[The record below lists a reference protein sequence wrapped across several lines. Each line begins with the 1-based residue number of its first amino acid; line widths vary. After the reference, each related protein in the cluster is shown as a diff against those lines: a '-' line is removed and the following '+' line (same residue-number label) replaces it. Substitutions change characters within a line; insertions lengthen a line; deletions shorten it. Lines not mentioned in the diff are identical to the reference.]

1 MELNSIVVVS
11 LHSPKERIWG
21 QLLALNAAGVTVQ
34 GLDVN
39 RFSDWIN
46 QIGSEEHCGL
56 ATVFYPLYR
65 VERIALDEAVG
76 NVPSLAATF
85 SERTGMSLADYL
97 SSERAGKAQFL
108 G

>member
-11 LHSPKERIWG
+11 LHGPKERIWG
-21 QLLALNAAGVTVQ
+21 QLLDLNTAGVTVQ

-39 RFSDWIN
+39 GFSDWIN

-65 VERIALDEAVG
+65 VERIALDETVG
-76 NVPSLAATF
+76 NVPSLAARF
-85 SERTGMSLADYL
+85 AEKVGMSLAEYL
-97 SSERAGKAQFL
+97 TSEKARRP
-108 G
+108 

>member
-1 MELNSIVVVS
+1 MELNSIIVVS

-39 RFSDWIN
+39 GFNDWIN

-56 ATVFYPLYR
+56 ATVFYPLHR

-76 NVPSLAATF
+76 NVPSLAAIF
-85 SERTGMSLADYL
+85 SEKTGMSLADYL
-97 SSERAGKAQFL
+97 TGEKAPNA
-108 G
+108 

>member
-21 QLLALNAAGVTVQ
+21 QLLDLSTAGVTVQ

-39 RFSDWIN
+39 GFSDWIN
-46 QIGSEEHCGL
+46 QIGSEEHCAL

-65 VERIALDEAVG
+65 VERIALDEPVG
-76 NVPSLAATF
+76 NVPSLAAMF
-85 SERTGMSLADYL
+85 AEKLGMSLGEYL
-97 SSERAGKAQFL
+97 TREKAQRP
-108 G
+108 